1 MLVYAKFVY
10 MTLIVATIC
19 PEGIALAADSK
30 CSIEKEVTDSNTGE
44 QHIEASGFVTTSN
57 KLMLSDNNV
66 GIAVQGMAMING
78 LKANLHIQDFMK
90 AHQGLDASQMTTELV
105 KMLRQEGITSDMR
118 LYVAGYV
125 VKQGTVTPCLYL
137 IDSAP
142 QWSIS
147 EHNNYAAY
155 WIGETDVMDRLF
167 EMKLVK
173 LDNSQKPVRLPIHL
187 FPIPTYSL
195 QDAIDFSVLGVEMTY
210 RVMRFQD
217 RAQTVGPPIDV
228 LAITK
233 DGAMWVQKKEISVT
247 K

>member
-1 MLVYAKFVY
+1 
-10 MTLIVATIC
+10 MTLIVATISQ
-19 PEGIALAADSK
+19 EGIAIAADSK
-30 CSIEKEVTDSNTGE
+30 CSIEKEVTDPITGE
-44 QHIEASGFVTTSN
+44 KHIEVSGFVTTSN
-57 KLMLSDNNV
+57 KLLLSDNNV

-78 LKANLHIQDFMK
+78 VKAELYIQDFMK
-90 AHQGLDASQMTTELV
+90 AHIGIDATQMATELAQ
-105 KMLRQEGITSDMR
+105 MLRQEGVASEMR

-125 VKQGTVTPCLYL
+125 TKQGTPTPCLYL

-167 EMKLVK
+167 EQNLVK
-173 LDNSQKPVRLPIHL
+173 LDNNKKAVGLPVFLYP
-187 FPIPTYSL
+187 FPAYSL
-195 QDAIDFSVLGVEMTY
+195 QNAIDFSVLGVEMTY

-233 DGAMWVQKKEISVT
+233 DCAKWVLKKDVNLT
-247 K
+247 KE